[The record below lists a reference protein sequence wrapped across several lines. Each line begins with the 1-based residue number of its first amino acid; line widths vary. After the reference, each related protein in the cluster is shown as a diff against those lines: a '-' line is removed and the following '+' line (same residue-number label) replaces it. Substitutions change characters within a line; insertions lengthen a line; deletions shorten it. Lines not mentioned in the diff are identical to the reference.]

1 MPLLKLF
8 NVFKLVLPLTLLT
21 GCGFTMTKV
30 EINEST
36 FVFAIY
42 VNKGQQ
48 EDTVEV
54 TISAPLPNRLTS
66 GSQAGGKG
74 GGDPYAMVTKS
85 SGTVQD
91 ALHLI
96 QRDLS
101 RRFDFSHTK
110 VIVVGKSYA
119 EAGLEELT
127 DWLQREPTTNL
138 STYLMVAPGDAKKV
152 AELTPIFE
160 QMPSEVLI
168 RFADQHNMIT
178 TNLKDCLYA
187 ESGNQGY
194 ALNYL
199 SAGLKPMVAEQ
210 EKLKPWAGIQG
221 TALFRHHKLVATLPM
236 KESLA
241 VSWAVNE
248 VKGPLY
254 TVSWK
259 EGEKASVF
267 IITSSSKKS
276 VRMVS
281 GHPVFTVKLYGTGD
295 VIYKQKQKQLD
306 TLQVKELIERELN
319 DQIAGHLRKA
329 LRTSQQT
336 GADILQLGMLV
347 DWNYPDHW
355 HEVSANWPDYY
366 KNEVEIQVV
375 TDIKVRNFGS
385 VLKMNPK

>member
-1 MPLLKLF
+1 M
-8 NVFKLVLPLTLLT
+8 
-21 GCGFTMTKV
+21 
-30 EINEST
+30 
-36 FVFAIY
+36 
-42 VNKGQQ
+42 
-48 EDTVEV
+48 
-54 TISAPLPNRLTS
+54 
-66 GSQAGGKG
+66 
-74 GGDPYAMVTKS
+74 
-85 SGTVQD
+85 
-91 ALHLI
+91 
-96 QRDLS
+96 
-101 RRFDFSHTK
+101 
-110 VIVVGKSYA
+110 
-119 EAGLEELT
+119 
-127 DWLQREPTTNL
+127 
-138 STYLMVAPGDAKKV
+138 

-259 EGEKASVF
+259 EEKASVF

-295 VIYKQKQKQLD
+295 VIYKQKQKRLD

-336 GADILQLGMLV
+336 GADILRLGMLV

-366 KNEVEIQVV
+366 KMKLRFRWLPTSKFETSGQC
-375 TDIKVRNFGS
+375 
-385 VLKMNPK
+385 LK

>member
-8 NVFKLVLPLTLLT
+8 NMFKIVLPLTLLT

-30 EINEST
+30 EINQQT
-36 FVFAIY
+36 FVFAMY
-42 VNKGQQ
+42 VDKGQQ
-48 EDTVEV
+48 DDTVEV

-66 GSQAGGKG
+66 GSHAGKQG
-74 GGDPYAMVTKS
+74 GGEPYAMVTKS
-85 SGTVQD
+85 SSTVQD

-101 RRFDFSHTK
+101 RRLDFSHAK
-110 VIVVGKSYA
+110 VVVVGKSYA

-127 DWLQREPTTNL
+127 GWLQREPTTIL
-138 STYLMVAPGDAKKV
+138 STYLMVASGDAKKA
-152 AELTPIFE
+152 AELTPVFE
-160 QMPSEVLI
+160 QMPSEVLT

-178 TNLKDCLYA
+178 TNLKDYLYA
-187 ESGNQGY
+187 ESANQGY
-194 ALNYL
+194 ALTYL
-199 SAGLKPMVAEQ
+199 ATGMKPMVADQ
-210 EKLKPWAGIQG
+210 EKLKPWTGIQG
-221 TALFRHHKLVATLPM
+221 TALFHHHKLVATLPM

-248 VKGPLY
+248 VKGPMY
-254 TVSWK
+254 TVSWD
-259 EGEKASVF
+259 EGKKASVF
-267 IITSSSKKS
+267 LITSSSKKS

-281 GHPVFTVKLYGTGD
+281 GHPVFTVKLNGTGD
-295 VIYKQKQKQLD
+295 IVYKQKHKQLD

-319 DQIAGHLRKA
+319 EQITGHLTKA
-329 LRTSQQT
+329 LHTSQRV

-355 HEVSANWPDYY
+355 KRVHANWPDYY

-375 TDIKVRNFGS
+375 TDIKIRNFGS
-385 VLKMNPK
+385 ILKMNPK